1 MPRLL
6 LLAHRI
12 PFPPDKGE
20 KLRAYHFIAHLAG
33 RFDVRL
39 GCLVDD
45 PADWDGV
52 AALRRLCGEV
62 GAFGITRRRQRA
74 KALLRARPG
83 RSLML
88 DYYRSAELHRWTRTQ
103 LAGGMDAAL
112 VYTAAMAPYVL
123 GVGLPTVLDMVDV
136 DSEKWAMYARRDG
149 GPMRLLWQREARN
162 LLRFERRAAAASAAT
177 LFVSQREA
185 ARFAELAPAA
195 REKIYWVENG
205 VDLEAFSPLR
215 PWPNPF
221 PDPGP
226 HLVFTGHMDYWP
238 NVDAVEWFATEVMPR
253 LRTRQPAPQFWIV
266 GANPSDPVKRLAG
279 LPDVHVTERVPQ
291 VQPYMAHAAVCVGPL
306 RMARGIQNK
315 VLEAMAMGRPVVAS
329 PQAFEGVRAESGK
342 HLLVAEGAEQTAR
355 AVAAVLDGEYP
366 TLGDAARR
374 AMEQGYSWSATLRR
388 LDAHLARC
396 LARPAPTP
404 SREGD
409 GAGVGDHI
417 AAGSFVSNVSPP

>member
-1 MPRLL
+1 M
-6 LLAHRI
+6 
-12 PFPPDKGE
+12 G
-20 KLRAYHFIAHLAG
+20 
-33 RFDVRL
+33 DVRAS
-39 GCLVDD
+39 G
-45 PADWDGV
+45 
-52 AALRRLCGEV
+52 
-62 GAFGITRRRQRA
+62 
-74 KALLRARPG
+74 
-83 RSLML
+83 
-88 DYYRSAELHRWTRTQ
+88 RWTNAPP
-103 LAGGMDAAL
+103 LAAGSAQP
-112 VYTAAMAPYVL
+112 APF
-123 GVGLPTVLDMVDV
+123 G
-136 DSEKWAMYARRDG
+136 
-149 GPMRLLWQREARN
+149 
-162 LLRFERRAAAASAAT
+162 RRAAAASAAT

-195 REKIYWVENG
+195 REKIDWVENG
-205 VDLEAFSPLR
+205 VDFEAFSPLR

-238 NVDAVEWFATEVMPR
+238 NADAVEWFATEVMPR
-253 LRTRQPAPQFWIV
+253 LRTRRPAPQFWIV
-266 GANPSDPVKRLAG
+266 GANPSDQVKRLAG
-279 LPDVHVTERVPQ
+279 LPGVHVTGRVPQ

-342 HLLVAEGAEQTAR
+342 HLLVAEGTEQTAR
-355 AVAAVLDGEYP
+355 AVAAVLEGEHP

-404 SREGD
+404 SREGG
-409 GAGVGDHI
+409 GAGIGDHI